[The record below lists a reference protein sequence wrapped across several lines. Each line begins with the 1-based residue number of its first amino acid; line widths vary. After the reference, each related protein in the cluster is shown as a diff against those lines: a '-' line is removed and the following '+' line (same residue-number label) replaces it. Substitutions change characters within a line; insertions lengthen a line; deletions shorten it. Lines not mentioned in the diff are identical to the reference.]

1 MGSSG
6 PGVRTVNRRA
16 GLLRHPAQAHA
27 PTCDDG
33 GMSDEQPDRERKSLE
48 ETLRAIADEVTKGA
62 ERFASG
68 NLGGLEDLARASG
81 IDAEPIKQFAEEAG
95 EWLRDQI
102 AAATESGS
110 DVEPM
115 PAADPSDPRGAAD
128 PTPAAAGTPADRSA
142 ATAGPAE
149 TSGAPGTPTARDMDG
164 ITSPRVAGLPHPL
177 DLPTEQQARALA
189 ALESGRWTVEPGTV
203 VLVTTLNRGAGPE
216 DAHAL
221 GMELHVRD
229 WVDVDG
235 ELTFSGGLALA
246 RWAHEA
252 ETAAEADTDPND

>member
-1 MGSSG
+1 
-6 PGVRTVNRRA
+6 
-16 GLLRHPAQAHA
+16 
-27 PTCDDG
+27 
-33 GMSDEQPDRERKSLE
+33 MSDEQPDRDRKSLE

-81 IDAEPIKQFAEEAG
+81 LDAEPIKQFAEDAG

-102 AAATESGS
+102 AAATQSGS

-115 PAADPSDPRGAAD
+115 PAADPTDPRDAAD
-128 PTPAAAGTPADRSA
+128 APASPATPVTPAAA
-142 ATAGPAE
+142 
-149 TSGAPGTPTARDMDG
+149 TSDEDP

-203 VLVTTLNRGAGPE
+203 VLVTTLNRGPAPE

-235 ELTFSGGLALA
+235 DLTFSGGLALA
-246 RWAHEA
+246 RWAH
-252 ETAAEADTDPND
+252 AAEAEAEADSASATE

>member
-1 MGSSG
+1 
-6 PGVRTVNRRA
+6 
-16 GLLRHPAQAHA
+16 
-27 PTCDDG
+27 
-33 GMSDEQPDRERKSLE
+33 MSDEQPDRDRKSLE

-102 AAATESGS
+102 AAATQSGS

-115 PAADPSDPRGAAD
+115 PAADPSDPRD
-128 PTPAAAGTPADRSA
+128 PAGTPASSAGAADRPASTGAGETPADRPSA
-142 ATAGPAE
+142 PGATSRPIE
-149 TSGAPGTPTARDMDG
+149 TPGTPRTPTAGDTDG
-164 ITSPRVAGLPHPL
+164 LTSPRVAGLPHPL

-203 VLVTTLNRGAGPE
+203 VLVTTLNRGTGPE

-235 ELTFSGGLALA
+235 DLTFSGGVALA
-246 RWAHEA
+246 RWMDEA
-252 ETAAEADTDPND
+252 EAAAEAEADDAE

>member
-1 MGSSG
+1 
-6 PGVRTVNRRA
+6 
-16 GLLRHPAQAHA
+16 
-27 PTCDDG
+27 
-33 GMSDEQPDRERKSLE
+33 MSDEQPDRDRKSLE

-81 IDAEPIKQFAEEAG
+81 LDAEPIKQFAEDAG

-102 AAATESGS
+102 ASATQSGS

-115 PAADPSDPRGAAD
+115 PAADPTDPRDGSAA
-128 PTPAAAGTPADRSA
+128 PASPAAPTPPATPAAAASDEDP
-142 ATAGPAE
+142 
-149 TSGAPGTPTARDMDG
+149 

-203 VLVTTLNRGAGPE
+203 VLVTTLNRGAAPE

-221 GMELHVRD
+221 GMELHIRD

-235 ELTFSGGLALA
+235 DLTFSGGLALA
-246 RWAHEA
+246 RWAHAQEA
-252 ETAAEADTDPND
+252 AAEAAEAEAADAE

>member
-1 MGSSG
+1 
-6 PGVRTVNRRA
+6 
-16 GLLRHPAQAHA
+16 
-27 PTCDDG
+27 
-33 GMSDEQPDRERKSLE
+33 MSDEQPDRERKSLE

-62 ERFASG
+62 ERFASEG
-68 NLGGLEDLARASG
+68 LGGLEDLARASG
-81 IDAEPIKQFAEEAG
+81 IDAEPIKQFAEDAG

-102 AAATESGS
+102 AAATETGS
-110 DVEPM
+110 DIEPM
-115 PAADPSDPRGAAD
+115 PAADPSDPRDGAHGAAV
-128 PTPAAAGTPADRSA
+128 PASPATPASPTASEDAGAP
-142 ATAGPAE
+142 AGP
-149 TSGAPGTPTARDMDG
+149 TASDVDG
-164 ITSPRVAGLPHPL
+164 ITAPRVPGLPHPL

-203 VLVTTLNRGAGPE
+203 VLVTTLNRGPGPE

-235 ELTFSGGLALA
+235 ELTFTGGLALA

-252 ETAAEADTDPND
+252 EAAAAADAED

>member
-1 MGSSG
+1 
-6 PGVRTVNRRA
+6 
-16 GLLRHPAQAHA
+16 
-27 PTCDDG
+27 
-33 GMSDEQPDRERKSLE
+33 MSDEQPDRDRKSLE

-81 IDAEPIKQFAEEAG
+81 IDAEPIKQFAEDAG

-102 AAATESGS
+102 AAATQSGS

-115 PAADPSDPRGAAD
+115 PAADPTDPRDGSTAPAA
-128 PTPAAAGTPADRSA
+128 PTPPAPPAAASNEDP
-142 ATAGPAE
+142 
-149 TSGAPGTPTARDMDG
+149 
-164 ITSPRVAGLPHPL
+164 ITSPHVAGLPHPL

-203 VLVTTLNRGAGPE
+203 VLVTTLNRGAAPE

-221 GMELHVRD
+221 GMELHIRD

-235 ELTFSGGLALA
+235 DLTFSGGMALA
-246 RWAHEA
+246 RWAD
-252 ETAAEADTDPND
+252 AAEAAAEAEAEASDDE

>member
-1 MGSSG
+1 
-6 PGVRTVNRRA
+6 
-16 GLLRHPAQAHA
+16 
-27 PTCDDG
+27 
-33 GMSDEQPDRERKSLE
+33 MSDEQPDRDRKSLE

-81 IDAEPIKQFAEEAG
+81 LDAEPIKQFAEDAG

-102 AAATESGS
+102 AAATQSGS

-115 PAADPSDPRGAAD
+115 PAADPTDPRDGSAVPASPPPSTPASAASNED
-128 PTPAAAGTPADRSA
+128 PTS
-142 ATAGPAE
+142 
-149 TSGAPGTPTARDMDG
+149 
-164 ITSPRVAGLPHPL
+164 SPRSAGLPHPL

-203 VLVTTLNRGAGPE
+203 VLVTTLNRGAAPE

-235 ELTFSGGLALA
+235 DLTFSGGMALA
-246 RWAHEA
+246 RWAEA
-252 ETAAEADTDPND
+252 VEAAADADAAATDTDTDTE

>member
-1 MGSSG
+1 
-6 PGVRTVNRRA
+6 
-16 GLLRHPAQAHA
+16 
-27 PTCDDG
+27 
-33 GMSDEQPDRERKSLE
+33 MSDEQPDRERKSLE

-102 AAATESGS
+102 AAATQGGG

-115 PAADPSDPRGAAD
+115 PAADPTDPRESAGSPASAT
-128 PTPAAAGTPADRSA
+128 PTGTPAAASDDEVA
-142 ATAGPAE
+142 
-149 TSGAPGTPTARDMDG
+149 
-164 ITSPRVAGLPHPL
+164 SPRVAGLPHPL

-189 ALESGRWTVEPGTV
+189 ALQSGRWTVEPGTV
-203 VLVTTLNRGAGPE
+203 VLVTTLNRGPGPE

-235 ELTFSGGLALA
+235 DLTFTGELALA
-246 RWAHEA
+246 RWAEA
-252 ETAAEADTDPND
+252 VTDAEDDAAADAE

>member
-1 MGSSG
+1 
-6 PGVRTVNRRA
+6 
-16 GLLRHPAQAHA
+16 
-27 PTCDDG
+27 
-33 GMSDEQPDRERKSLE
+33 MSDEQPDRGRRSLE

-68 NLGGLEDLARASG
+68 NLGDLEDLARASG

-102 AAATESGS
+102 SAATQSGS

-115 PAADPSDPRGAAD
+115 PAADPSDPRDATTPPAAT
-128 PTPAAAGTPADRSA
+128 PSAAKPTTPAA
-142 ATAGPAE
+142 
-149 TSGAPGTPTARDMDG
+149 PTTEDVVS
-164 ITSPRVAGLPHPL
+164 SPRAHGLPHPL

-203 VLVTTLNRGAGPE
+203 VLVTTLNRGPGPE

-229 WVDVDG
+229 WVDIDG
-235 ELTFSGGLALA
+235 DLTFTGELALA
-246 RWAHEA
+246 RWAR
-252 ETAAEADTDPND
+252 AAEADAEAAARGDD

>member
-1 MGSSG
+1 
-6 PGVRTVNRRA
+6 
-16 GLLRHPAQAHA
+16 
-27 PTCDDG
+27 
-33 GMSDEQPDRERKSLE
+33 MSDDQPDRERKSLE

-81 IDAEPIKQFAEEAG
+81 IDAEPIKQFAEDAG

-102 AAATESGS
+102 SAATQSGS

-115 PAADPSDPRGAAD
+115 PAADPSDPRDAAG
-128 PTPAAAGTPADRSA
+128 PSATPAGTPD
-142 ATAGPAE
+142 AGTTPPA
-149 TSGAPGTPTARDMDG
+149 SRDQDVVA
-164 ITSPRVAGLPHPL
+164 SPRVAGLPHPL

-189 ALESGRWTVEPGTV
+189 ALQSGRWTVEPGTV
-203 VLVTTLNRGAGPE
+203 VLVTSLNRGPGPE

-221 GMELHVRD
+221 GTELHVRD

-235 ELTFSGGLALA
+235 DLTFTGELALA
-246 RWAHEA
+246 RWAEA
-252 ETAAEADTDPND
+252 TADGADDDE

>member
-1 MGSSG
+1 VVEDGA
-6 PGVRTVNRRA
+6 R
-16 GLLRHPAQAHA
+16 
-27 PTCDDG
+27 TCDDG
-33 GMSDEQPDRERKSLE
+33 YMSDEQPDRERKSLE

-102 AAATESGS
+102 AAATQSGS

-115 PAADPSDPRGAAD
+115 PAADPSDPRDAAG
-128 PTPAAAGTPADRSA
+128 PSTPAAPTEPPA
-142 ATAGPAE
+142 ATPVDDVV
-149 TSGAPGTPTARDMDG
+149 S
-164 ITSPRVAGLPHPL
+164 SPRVAGLPHPL
-177 DLPTEQQARALA
+177 DMPTEQQARALA

-203 VLVTTLNRGAGPE
+203 VLVTTLNRGPGPE

-235 ELTFSGGLALA
+235 ELTLTGGLALA
-246 RWAHEA
+246 RWAEAHEL
-252 ETAAEADTDPND
+252 AADEDDD

>member
-1 MGSSG
+1 
-6 PGVRTVNRRA
+6 
-16 GLLRHPAQAHA
+16 
-27 PTCDDG
+27 
-33 GMSDEQPDRERKSLE
+33 MSDEQPDRERKSLE

-62 ERFASG
+62 ERFASEG
-68 NLGGLEDLARASG
+68 LGGLEDLARASG
-81 IDAEPIKQFAEEAG
+81 IDAEPIKQFAEDAG

-102 AAATESGS
+102 SAATQSGS
-110 DVEPM
+110 EVEPM
-115 PAADPSDPRGAAD
+115 PAADPSDPRDAATGGDADAPAPPSPESASPAASSTPGGPTAAD
-128 PTPAAAGTPADRSA
+128 V
-142 ATAGPAE
+142 
-149 TSGAPGTPTARDMDG
+149 DG
-164 ITSPRVAGLPHPL
+164 ITSPRVPGLPHPL
-177 DLPTEQQARALA
+177 DMPTEQQARALA

-252 ETAAEADTDPND
+252 EAAAEAAAAEDDD

>member
-1 MGSSG
+1 
-6 PGVRTVNRRA
+6 
-16 GLLRHPAQAHA
+16 
-27 PTCDDG
+27 
-33 GMSDEQPDRERKSLE
+33 MSDEQPDRGRRSLE

-68 NLGGLEDLARASG
+68 NLGDLEHLAKASG

-102 AAATESGS
+102 AAATGSGS

-115 PAADPSDPRGAAD
+115 PAADPSDPRDGA
-128 PTPAAAGTPADRSA
+128 PAAPA
-142 ATAGPAE
+142 
-149 TSGAPGTPTARDMDG
+149 TSGSTPSGTAPTTDDVVSA
-164 ITSPRVAGLPHPL
+164 PRAHGLPHPL
-177 DLPTEQQARALA
+177 DRPTEQQARALA
-189 ALESGRWTVEPGTV
+189 ALQSGRWTVEPGTV
-203 VLVTTLNRGAGPE
+203 VLVTSLNRGPGPE

-235 ELTFSGGLALA
+235 DLTFTGELALA
-246 RWAHEA
+246 RWAEA
-252 ETAAEADTDPND
+252 AADAEDDAEG

>member
-1 MGSSG
+1 
-6 PGVRTVNRRA
+6 
-16 GLLRHPAQAHA
+16 
-27 PTCDDG
+27 
-33 GMSDEQPDRERKSLE
+33 MSDEQPDRDRKSLE

-102 AAATESGS
+102 AAATQSGS

-115 PAADPSDPRGAAD
+115 PAADPTDPREGSSTPASPAAD
-128 PTPAAAGTPADRSA
+128 AAAA
-142 ATAGPAE
+142 AASDEDP
-149 TSGAPGTPTARDMDG
+149 

-203 VLVTTLNRGAGPE
+203 VLVTTLNRGAAPE

-221 GMELHVRD
+221 GMELHIRD

-235 ELTFSGGLALA
+235 DLTFSGGLALA
-246 RWAHEA
+246 RWAH
-252 ETAAEADTDPND
+252 AAEAAADAAAASEDDDA

>member
-1 MGSSG
+1 
-6 PGVRTVNRRA
+6 
-16 GLLRHPAQAHA
+16 
-27 PTCDDG
+27 
-33 GMSDEQPDRERKSLE
+33 MSDEQPDRERKSLE

-115 PAADPSDPRGAAD
+115 PAADPSDPRGGAD
-128 PTPAAAGTPADRSA
+128 STPSTAGAPAGHADASEAPTGAETTGTP
-142 ATAGPAE
+142 GI
-149 TSGAPGTPTARDMDG
+149 PTESDVEG
-164 ITSPRVAGLPHPL
+164 ITSPRVPGLPHPL

-252 ETAAEADTDPND
+252 EAAADAAAAETDED